1 MRVDSRRLR
10 QLFTN
15 EISASVI
22 LVFEKKKWAGTL
34 LRLSFKVLTSKL
46 RIETVPEWI
55 DDAPHPRTVSQTARE
70 LLSHFQ
76 VPLQCGSAGAV
87 EDITCFDD
95 MEWKTAM
102 LKFASILQNTP
113 LNEVCAPEEDAIN
126 YHYFA
131 GPSHSAI
138 AGPPVIMRGT
148 NGFVFASK
156 HISQS
161 CTISIPRNSC

>member
-15 EISASVI
+15 EISSSVI

-76 VPLQCGSAGAV
+76 VPLQCSAGAV

-113 LNEVCAPEEDAIN
+113 LNEVCTPYEYTIN
-126 YHYFA
+126 NQLFT

-138 AGPPVIMRGT
+138 AGPSVIMRGT
-148 NGFVFASK
+148 NSFVFASK
-156 HISQS
+156 QISS
-161 CTISIPRNSC
+161 S